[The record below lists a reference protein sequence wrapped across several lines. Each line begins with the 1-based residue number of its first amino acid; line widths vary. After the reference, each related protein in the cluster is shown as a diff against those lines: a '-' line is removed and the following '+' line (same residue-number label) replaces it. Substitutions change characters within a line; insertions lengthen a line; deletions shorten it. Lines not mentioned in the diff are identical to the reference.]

1 MSIFVSWSGPSN
13 RDVARKVKQFV
24 SEVLGTDSVFM
35 SDEDIAPGDKSLEEV
50 DLALKKSTAALVIVS
65 ARSMRE
71 PWLNFEAGAMAVRLT
86 KTSVIPIL
94 LDLTFSQ
101 LVQPIAQFQAIRYD
115 DAEKFRRTLGVLN
128 AQRGADRIKSETLDI
143 VFEARW
149 PSFQDDVRAII
160 AANATPED
168 EKSLP
173 DEADKIDEIL
183 ATLRGLASGG
193 SALSGGGLRAAGWK
207 HEELQDDMDFI
218 RQHIRSIIP
227 VTDFSADLAGRH
239 RRIDVETTL
248 DGLEPQQSQS
258 LARLAKQFDARL
270 VVSSVKGMHIFT
282 GGGKWN
288 GKAPI

>member
-1 MSIFVSWSGPSN
+1 
-13 RDVARKVKQFV
+13 
-24 SEVLGTDSVFM
+24 
-35 SDEDIAPGDKSLEEV
+35 
-50 DLALKKSTAALVIVS
+50 
-65 ARSMRE
+65 MRE

-149 PSFQDDVRAII
+149 PSFQDDVSAII

-183 ATLRGLASGG
+183 ATLRGLASSG
-193 SALSGGGLRAAGWK
+193 SALPGGGLRATGWK
-207 HEELQDDMDFI
+207 HNELQISADFI
-218 RQHIRSIIP
+218 RKSIRSVIP
-227 VTDFSADLAGRH
+227 VTDFGADLAGRH

-248 DGLEPQQSQS
+248 DELESQQSHS
-258 LARLAKQFDARL
+258 LSKLAQEFDARI
-270 VVSSVKGMHIFT
+270 VVSSVKGVHIFT
-282 GGGKWN
+282 GGGNWN
-288 GKAPI
+288 GKATLESR